1 MNKVLKEEYS
11 NYLYNEVGDLTTEN
25 HEYMVDVF
33 ENWVNDGNVEEWEDG
48 YIEQT
53 TQWRKKFTAESLIHF
68 YIEEYDVLGET
79 CRNGKEWNQCNCC

>member
-11 NYLYNEVGDLTTEN
+11 NCLYNKVGDLTEEN
-25 HEYMVDVF
+25 HNYMVDVF
-33 ENWVNDGNVEEWEDG
+33 ENWVDDGNVEEWEDG

-53 TQWRKKFTAESLIHF
+53 TQWSVFFTAESLINF
-68 YIEEYDVLGET
+68 YIEEFDVLGET

>member
-1 MNKVLKEEYS
+1 MNIELKEEYS
-11 NYLYNEVGDLTTEN
+11 NYLFDQVSDLTEEN
-25 HEYMVDVF
+25 HKYMVDVF

-53 TQWRKKFTAESLIHF
+53 TQWRKKFTAESLINF

-79 CRNGKEWNQCNCC
+79 CRNGKEWNQCECC